1 MAFSPYKNILNHN
14 YYVNYFFYLNTTNYL
29 NTVVILTST
38 NFAGTGIVWKTLIL
52 VLALNTMKFTS
63 YLWNTAWLEN
73 RYIFQGYL
81 QEKLFW
87 ANQDSSFLSVFFLI
101 RFFVLPHFASVSL
114 KYSLSVYYVS
124 YWSFTSYL

>member
-63 YLWNTAWLEN
+63 YL
-73 RYIFQGYL
+73 
-81 QEKLFW
+81 
-87 ANQDSSFLSVFFLI
+87 
-101 RFFVLPHFASVSL
+101 
-114 KYSLSVYYVS
+114 
-124 YWSFTSYL
+124 